1 MTAAEFDAILSARL
15 DKIKSVL
22 ASKGAEYASDK
33 DRLHNFKRAASDFP
47 SSGIDGPA
55 DALLG
60 MMRKHWVSI
69 ADLVDRKATNG
80 EVGRAAID
88 EKIGD
93 AINYL
98 ILLEA
103 ILVEPCPA

>member
-15 DKIKSVL
+15 AKAREVL
-22 ASKGAEYASDK
+22 SAKAGEYATDA
-33 DRLHNFKRAASDFP
+33 DRLHNFKRAAREFP
-47 SSGIDGPA
+47 GPGETQPA
-55 DALLG
+55 DALVG

-69 ADLVDRKATNG
+69 ADIVERKCCGNP
-80 EVGRAAID
+80 VPAAVID

-103 ILVEPCPA
+103 VLRE